1 MRTSVRNDLTE
12 LLGRTVAMTDSGE
25 LVQRRALLR
34 TLGFGAAAAGAAAVG
49 STAWARPATADDGD
63 PLLLGESNNAQ
74 SGTSLTSNNESGTF
88 GITNNSS
95 DSGADGLVV
104 DAFGGTGVV
113 SYSFAN
119 DGVVGRALNAGFGV
133 RGLGTGDANGVE
145 ATSAEGDGL
154 VATASAS
161 NRAAVRGTT
170 TGSATALIGSAVDGY
185 GVDGSSDTAH
195 GVVGRASAAARAAVR
210 AFGSASAI
218 GVQATASSA
227 PGIIGS
233 SSNNVGAELS
243 GGRAAV
249 RLVPRGTPGPPTS
262 GSHQRGELLVD
273 SKGVLYFCK
282 TDGTPGTWK
291 KVKLK

>member
-1 MRTSVRNDLTE
+1 MTE
-12 LLGRTVAMTDSGE
+12 SSE

-34 TLGFGAAAAGAAAVG
+34 TLGIGAAAASAAAVG
-49 STAWARPATADDGD
+49 STAWARPAAADDGD
-63 PLLLGESNNAQ
+63 PLILGESNEAD
-74 SGTSLTSNNESGTF
+74 SGTSISSNNDSGTF
-88 GITNNSS
+88 GVTNNSS

-104 DAFGGTGVV
+104 DAFGGTGLV

-119 DGVVGRALNAGFGV
+119 DAVVGRALNAGFGV

-145 ATSAEGDGL
+145 ATSSKGDGL

-161 NRAAVRGTT
+161 NKAAVRGTT
-170 TGSATALIGSAVDGY
+170 TGVASAIIGRAVGGY
-185 GVDGSSDTAH
+185 GVDGGSDTTH
-195 GVVGRASAAARAAVR
+195 GVVGRASADARAAVR
-210 AFGSASAI
+210 AFGSSSAT
-218 GVQATASSA
+218 GVQATSTSA
-227 PGIIGS
+227 PAIIGS
-233 SSNNVGAELS
+233 SSNDVGAELS

-282 TDGTPGTWK
+282 TDGTPGKWK
-291 KVKLK
+291 KVKLT